1 MSTRELP
8 AAFYLRE
15 GGRFVSTVATTGP
28 WDVRF
33 QHGSPPVALLARE
46 LMRVAPREDVRLA
59 NISMDFLGPVP
70 VAPLEVR
77 AEVVRP
83 GKRVELVQ
91 AIAVADGR
99 EVLRANGWR
108 MSVAPGR
115 SPEAGTVEP
124 APPLPPTSIDTFF
137 EAVPHFGYGDALE
150 WRFDHGDFKTLGPA
164 TVWTRPRIPLIAG
177 EPDDTVT
184 RALLMVDSANGISAE
199 LDLRKF
205 SFVPVNLSVDIA
217 RAPEKGEWTGMSAST
232 RISADGTGATV
243 ARLFDV
249 RGTFGYA
256 MQALF
261 VGPR

>member
-8 AAFYLRE
+8 AAFFLRE
-15 GGRFVSTVATTGP
+15 GARFVSTVATTGP

-46 LMRVAPREDVRLA
+46 LMRVSPRPDVRLA

-83 GKRVELVQ
+83 GKRIELVH
-91 AIAVADGR
+91 ATALAEGR
-99 EVLRANGWR
+99 EVLRASGWR
-108 MSVAPGR
+108 MSVENGR
-115 SPEAGTVEP
+115 SPQAGTFEP
-124 APPLPPTSIDTFF
+124 APPLPEKAIDTLF

-150 WRFDHGDFKTLGPA
+150 WRFVDGGFTSLGPA

-177 EPDDTVT
+177 EPDDALT

-199 LDLRKF
+199 LDLKKF
-205 SFVPVNLSVDIA
+205 SFVPVNLSVDLA
-217 RAPEKGEWTGMSAST
+217 RAPEGEWTGMTAST
-232 RISADGTGATV
+232 RIAHDGTGATS
-243 ARLFDV
+243 ARLFDA
-249 RGTFGYA
+249 RGTFGHV

-261 VGPR
+261 VSPR